1 MTLLTQLTD
10 RVAVQEAIYEFVAL
24 GRTVSPLVMD
34 SISHVTTGGGI
45 LGRGRAATS
54 RRLPA
59 LRPASSTQTSE
70 RFSGGE
76 ATVVPALTALGCSII
91 RIGENEVVAMV
102 VNYFEVLHAQSQGLT
117 TRTHGGLAQ
126 AGVSLI
132 LTNLGSF
139 LSARRNTA
147 NDDIRS
153 AWSNR
158 IGLMVMS
165 LMART
170 A

>member
-45 LGRGRAATS
+45 LGRVRATTS

-91 RIGENEVVAMV
+91 RIGENWTEDEVVAMV
-102 VNYFEVLHAQSQGLT
+102 VNYLEVLHAQSQGGLT
-117 TRTHGGLAQ
+117 ARTHGGLAQ
-126 AGVSLI
+126 AGVSLT
-132 LTNLGSF
+132 LT
-139 LSARRNTA
+139 
-147 NDDIRS
+147 DD
-153 AWSNR
+153 A
-158 IGLMVMS
+158 
-165 LMART
+165 
-170 A
+170 

>member
-1 MTLLTQLTD
+1 MTLLTQLTA
-10 RVAVQEAIYEFVAL
+10 RVAVQEAIDEFVAL

-45 LGRGRAATS
+45 LGRVWAATS

-91 RIGENEVVAMV
+91 RIGENWTEDEVVAMV
-102 VNYFEVLHAQSQGLT
+102 VNYFEVLHAQSQGGLT
-117 TRTHGGLAQ
+117 TRTHGGRAQ
-126 AGVSLI
+126 AGVSLA
-132 LTNLGSF
+132 LTIPDSF
-139 LSARRNTA
+139 LSTCRNTE

-158 IGLMVMS
+158 IGP
-165 LMART
+165 RT

>member
-1 MTLLTQLTD
+1 MLRVLKPVLGLLQDLFSYNGCMTLLTQLTD
-10 RVAVQEAIYEFVAL
+10 RVAVQEAIDEFVAS

-45 LGRGRAATS
+45 LGRVRAATS

-91 RIGENEVVAMV
+91 RVGENEVVAMV
-102 VNYFEVLHAQSQGLT
+102 VNYFEVLHAQSQG
-117 TRTHGGLAQ
+117 GLQHAHM
-126 AGVSLI
+126 AGLRKQESVWL
-132 LTNLGSF
+132 
-139 LSARRNTA
+139 
-147 NDDIRS
+147 
-153 AWSNR
+153 
-158 IGLMVMS
+158 
-165 LMART
+165 
-170 A
+170 

>member
-10 RVAVQEAIYEFVAL
+10 RVAVQEAIDEFVAL

-34 SISHVTTGGGI
+34 SISHVTTGCGI
-45 LGRGRAATS
+45 LGRVWAATS

-70 RFSGGE
+70 RFSGDE
-76 ATVVPALTALGCSII
+76 ATVVPALTALGCSIII

-102 VNYFEVLHAQSQGLT
+102 VNYFEVLHAQSQGGLT

-126 AGVSLI
+126 AGVSLA
-132 LTNLGSF
+132 LTIPDSF
-139 LSARRNTA
+139 LSACRSTE

-158 IGLMVMS
+158 TGLMVCH
-165 LMART
+165 
-170 A
+170 